1 MKLSPFVLALPL
13 LLIPG
18 LASAEILSVK
28 SPSASFRDAPH
39 QASKVK
45 FTADQ
50 FYPVEVV
57 ERKAGWTKVKDF
69 EGDTA
74 WVADKLLGKQGTIV
88 VTADRANVRAKPSTS
103 GEVLFK
109 VERGEVFKIEER
121 GDGGWLKVVDARGDG
136 GWLRGDMTWGDP
148 KTEPKGGSSAAD
160 AKAEK
165 LDDAKTS
172 EPAAKNAKEPAA
184 DKKAEPKLALAE
196 PEHLAALCRAYLDVP
211 VRTEAPKA
219 EKKADKPVEKKPE
232 PKADK
237 PVEKKLEPKADKP
250 AEKKADVTVAEEQH

>member
-28 SPSASFRDAPH
+28 SSTASFRDAPH

-88 VTADRANVRAKPSTS
+88 VTADRANVRSKPSTS

-148 KTEPKGGSSAAD
+148 KAEPKGGSAAD

-165 LDDAKTS
+165 LDDAKTA
-172 EPAAKNAKEPAA
+172 EPAAKNAKEPST
-184 DKKAEPKLALAE
+184 DKPVEKKAEPKLALAE

-211 VRTEAPKA
+211 VRSEAPKA
-219 EKKADKPVEKKPE
+219 EKKADKPAEK
-232 PKADK
+232 KADK
-237 PVEKKLEPKADKP
+237 PAEKKAEPKADKP
-250 AEKKADVTVAEEQH
+250 AEKKADVSVAEEQH

>member
-28 SPSASFRDAPH
+28 SSTASFRDAPH

-88 VTADRANVRAKPSTS
+88 VTAERANVRAKPSTS

-121 GDGGWLKVVDARGDG
+121 SDGGWLKVVDARGDG

-148 KTEPKGGSSAAD
+148 KAEPKGGSAAD
-160 AKAEK
+160 AKA
-165 LDDAKTS
+165 A
-172 EPAAKNAKEPAA
+172 EPAAKNAREPSA
-184 DKKAEPKLALAE
+184 DKPVEKKPEPKLALAE

-211 VRTEAPKA
+211 VRSEAPKA
-219 EKKADKPVEKKPE
+219 EKKADKPAEKK
-232 PKADK
+232 A
-237 PVEKKLEPKADKP
+237 EPKADKP
-250 AEKKADVTVAEEQH
+250 AEKKADVSVAEEQH